1 MTKKKKDSRQSS
13 VYDVYSPQKGF
24 AAMALATVVIFV
36 EERMDAIET
45 VMVNFPEEESKMG
58 NG

>member
-1 MTKKKKDSRQSS
+1 
-13 VYDVYSPQKGF
+13 
-24 AAMALATVVIFV
+24 MALATVVIFV